1 MSLSSPDPLAQE
13 LTRARGP
20 LLRAARARLSN
31 PEWADDAV
39 SETLLAALEARPG
52 IDEPARLRAWLFGV
66 LRHKVV
72 DQLRLHLTDGA
83 EPLSAEL
90 HDLSAHADPP
100 RNVGNRQ
107 LVLRLAALLA
117 AMPPRQ
123 ARAFVMCHALGHSTD
138 EACAEL
144 GLSPGALWVALHRA
158 RTRLQ
163 QGLAGHHD

>member
-1 MSLSSPDPLAQE
+1 MTLPCPDPLAQE

-31 PEWADDAV
+31 PQWADDAV

-52 IDEPARLRAWLFGV
+52 IQEPARLRAWLFGV

-72 DQLRLHLTDGA
+72 DQLRLHLTDSA
-83 EPLSAEL
+83 EPLQTEL
-90 HDLSAHADPP
+90 HDLSARADPL
-100 RNVGNRQ
+100 RNLSNLQFVQ
-107 LVLRLAALLA
+107 RLAGLLA
-117 AMPPRQ
+117 VLPPQQ

-144 GLSPGALWVALHRA
+144 GLSPGALWVTLHRA
-158 RTRLQ
+158 RSGLQ
-163 QGLAGHHD
+163 QGLLSHID

>member
-1 MSLSSPDPLAQE
+1 MTLPLSDPLAQE
-13 LTRARGP
+13 LTLARSS

-31 PEWADDAV
+31 PDWADDAV
-39 SETLLAALEARPG
+39 SETLLAALEARPN
-52 IDEPARLRAWLFGV
+52 IQEPARLRAWLFGV

-72 DQLRLHLTDGA
+72 DQLRLHLPDGA
-83 EPLSAEL
+83 DALSAEAQ
-90 HDLSAHADPP
+90 DLSAAADPQ
-100 RNVGNRQ
+100 RNCGNRQ
-107 LVLRLAALLA
+107 FVLRLAGLLA
-117 AMPPRQ
+117 CMPPRQ

-144 GLSPGALWVALHRA
+144 GLSPGALWVTLHRA